1 MNAIIK
7 KELNIYFK
15 TPIAWIF
22 IAVMICVGSIFF
34 TLFNLFDANSSVS
47 VIFSLLPWVFVI
59 MIPLLTMRLIAE
71 ERSLKTD
78 QLLLTAPIS
87 VSSIVWGK
95 LVAALAVF
103 GISILLML
111 IFPVILMFYAKIEWG
126 TVVSNY
132 LGFFLM
138 GAALI
143 SVGIFVS
150 SLTENQFTAG
160 IITIAVLLA
169 MFIFSSADFVV
180 GIGAVDYVL
189 SLLKI
194 LNHFDAFFIGVINI
208 VDVLY
213 YASIAVIFALLTIYR
228 MEKRRIK

>member
-22 IAVMICVGSIFF
+22 IAVMICVSSIFF

-132 LGFFLM
+132 LGFFLLWM
-138 GAALI
+138 I
-143 SVGIFVS
+143 
-150 SLTENQFTAG
+150 
-160 IITIAVLLA
+160 
-169 MFIFSSADFVV
+169 
-180 GIGAVDYVL
+180 
-189 SLLKI
+189 
-194 LNHFDAFFIGVINI
+194 
-208 VDVLY
+208 
-213 YASIAVIFALLTIYR
+213 
-228 MEKRRIK
+228 